1 MQSHSGASPVT
12 HINRLTN
19 VKSTNSSVHRHVFY
33 FPQEHQKH
41 FLSKLYLNSEPKYH
55 IISSISSISSS
66 IMTDRSSASSDA
78 SSLLPTIEAFLNADA
93 KEALRMVIEIYNDGI
108 EPDEQLNWEN
118 IKGIF
123 DTTEDQACESEV
135 AKAIQKQR
143 KFDKTLVEM
152 NVATAKRTKLL
163 SVPQRAGVVML
174 GLDYARVINCPYRGK
189 MDLAEKF
196 RESDERS
203 KELKPWR

>member
-1 MQSHSGASPVT
+1 MQSHSGASPMI

-19 VKSTNSSVHRHVFY
+19 IKSTSSSVHRHIFY
-33 FPQEHQKH
+33 FPQEHKKH

-55 IISSISSISSS
+55 IISSISSSN
-66 IMTDRSSASSDA
+66 MTDRSSASSDT
-78 SSLLPTIEAFLNADA
+78 SSLLPTIETFLNADP

-108 EPDEQLNWEN
+108 EPDEQLSWEN

-123 DTTEDQACESEV
+123 GATDDQACESEV

-196 RESDERS
+196 CESDERS